1 MSEVLSKVNLQ
12 NFCLFKTKCD
22 YENQP
27 SFFYFQYKGTFR
39 EYKILMSLN
48 LSGTN
53 LGELNAR
60 PPSCSTP

>member
-12 NFCLFKTKCD
+12 IFCLFKTKYD

-27 SFFYFQYKGTFR
+27 SFFFQYKGTFR

-53 LGELNAR
+53 RGELNAR